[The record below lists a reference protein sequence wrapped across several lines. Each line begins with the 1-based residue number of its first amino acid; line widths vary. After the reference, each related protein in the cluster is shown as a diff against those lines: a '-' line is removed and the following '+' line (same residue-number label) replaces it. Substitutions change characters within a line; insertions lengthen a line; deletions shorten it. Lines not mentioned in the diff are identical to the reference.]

1 MELILMRD
9 VPSLGKRGDVVR
21 VAVGHARNLL
31 IPRGDALPA
40 TEAAKHRLVEQ
51 EKQAK
56 LRESKAKREAQHVSN
71 QLRRVSLTARVKVGE
86 EDRIFGRVTRGD
98 ISALLKE
105 RGFDIDKKKILLD
118 EALNSL
124 GIFTIE
130 IKLHPEVSAKV
141 KVWVV
146 KE

>member
-1 MELILMRD
+1 MELILMSD
-9 VPSLGKRGDVVR
+9 VPNLGQKGDIVK
-21 VAVGHARNLL
+21 VANGYARNYL

-40 TEAAKHRLVEQ
+40 SDAARHQLVER

-56 LRESKAKREAQHVSN
+56 LRENRAHREAQKAAN

-86 EDRIFGRVTRGD
+86 EDRIFGRITTGD

-105 RGFDIDKKKILLD
+105 KGFDIEKKRVVLEEPI
-118 EALNSL
+118 NSL
-124 GIFTIE
+124 GIYSVE
-130 IKLHPEVSAKV
+130 IRLHPEVTTRV
-141 KVWVV
+141 KLWVV